1 MKIINII
8 LTILATL
15 FGFINL
21 KNTRNNLK
29 FTNEDKQNLNSN
41 QMLDFLLVNDFNK
54 KLSDNEDEK
63 TTEENTFDKLIT
75 SEINFEDIPK
85 KNNEKAIHNS
95 RDIINVS
102 LLKPFIFGIEND
114 STNVR
119 TTTNTSD
126 LVGNNFLI
134 EDDETKEMINEN
146 SLNKILSEKHN
157 DQTIIIKPHLFNC
170 IDERLKDFTDLSYIQ
185 SICSKIINFSKNSVS

>member
-8 LTILATL
+8 LTILATI

-75 SEINFEDIPK
+75 SEINFQDIPK
-85 KNNEKAIHNS
+85 K
-95 RDIINVS
+95 
-102 LLKPFIFGIEND
+102 
-114 STNVR
+114 
-119 TTTNTSD
+119 
-126 LVGNNFLI
+126 
-134 EDDETKEMINEN
+134 
-146 SLNKILSEKHN
+146 
-157 DQTIIIKPHLFNC
+157 
-170 IDERLKDFTDLSYIQ
+170 
-185 SICSKIINFSKNSVS
+185 